1 MLDLQN
7 VIDRLDS
14 MCSLKVEHLS
24 LHQKN
29 RLYET
34 GCKSIMIQHT
44 KKNHVRYGESF
55 QKAYIFT
62 EMVGGG
68 GGQDPFPLIFLEG
81 GKIIGIII

>member
-14 MCSLKVEHLS
+14 MCSLKVEHLA

-44 KKNHVRYGESF
+44 KKKSCTMGSRPKKLTSLR
-55 QKAYIFT
+55 KW
-62 EMVGGG
+62 GGG
-68 GGQDPFPLIFLEG
+68 ARPFSANFFLEG
-81 GKIIGIII
+81 GKIIGIMI